1 MLWIGTAVTLLAGAV
16 ALLVI
21 VRAKRRADIYQLGS
35 VSTHWITEHR
45 VDSL

>member
-1 MLWIGTAVTLLAGAV
+1 MFWIGTALTLAAGII
-16 ALLVI
+16 ALLMFL
-21 VRAKRRADIYQLGS
+21 AKRRADVDQLGS